1 MSVRRIFVE
10 KRQGFFD
17 IPAQQLHDDLVESFR
32 LSGLKAVRLFNRY
45 DIEGLS
51 DEEYAQV
58 KAVVFSEPPVDVVYE
73 EELPTFPNSTM
84 FAVEYLPGQYDQTA
98 DSAAQCVQLVTQKE
112 RPEIATARVV
122 VLVGDVSAAD
132 VEKIKNYYI
141 NAVESR

>member
-51 DEEYAQV
+51 DEE
-58 KAVVFSEPPVDVVYE
+58 
-73 EELPTFPNSTM
+73 
-84 FAVEYLPGQYDQTA
+84 
-98 DSAAQCVQLVTQKE
+98 
-112 RPEIATARVV
+112 
-122 VLVGDVSAAD
+122 
-132 VEKIKNYYI
+132 
-141 NAVESR
+141 

>member
-73 EELPTFPNSTM
+73 EELPTFPNSTS
-84 FAVEYLPGQYDQTA
+84 VRT
-98 DSAAQCVQLVTQKE
+98 
-112 RPEIATARVV
+112 
-122 VLVGDVSAAD
+122 VGNSEGAS
-132 VEKIKNYYI
+132 KNCYSQSCSSGRGCFCCRCGENQELLY
-141 NAVESR
+141 